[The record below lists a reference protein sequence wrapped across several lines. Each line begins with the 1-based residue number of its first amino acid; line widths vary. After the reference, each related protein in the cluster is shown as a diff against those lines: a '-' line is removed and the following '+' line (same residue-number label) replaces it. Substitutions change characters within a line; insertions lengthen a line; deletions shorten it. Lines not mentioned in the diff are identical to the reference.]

1 MPWFTIETEETVR
14 GVYDV
19 EADNRQLARQ
29 MMEAGEITDPRV
41 YEAIDMEVVRVEPQP

>member
-1 MPWFTIETEETVR
+1 MPWFTVETEERVR

-19 EADNRQLARQ
+19 EADNRLRAEQ
-29 MMEAGEITDPRV
+29 MMEAGEVTEARV